1 MTPKLRKLD
10 TSQSSAPS
18 ALEPLA
24 DYDLVLRVLRQ
35 GDAAAFELIMRRH
48 NQYLYR
54 LARSILKNPTDAE
67 DVVQETYVTAFQKL
81 ESFRGPSGFS
91 AWLAKIALNFAY
103 RRVRRRGRVVFFED
117 FVSPPI
123 GEGDP
128 LFSRIENIESSEP
141 NPELNVQIAEL
152 RRLLEDAI
160 DTLPVDFRTVFILA
174 KVEGQS
180 IKEIAETLSL
190 NEQTVK
196 TRLYRAK
203 QKLKESLG
211 DAFEELVP
219 SLHSFAGERCDRIVT
234 RVLDELT
241 R

>member
-1 MTPKLRKLD
+1 MMPKLRKLD
-10 TSQSSAPS
+10 TSQSSATS

-24 DYDLVLRVLRQ
+24 DYDLVLRVLEQ

-91 AWLAKIALNFAY
+91 AWLAKIALNLAY

-117 FVSPPI
+117 FVSPPN
-123 GEGDP
+123 GGGDP

-141 NPELNVQIAEL
+141 DPELNVQIAEL

-160 DTLPVDFRTVFILA
+160 DTLPVDFRTVFVLA

-203 QKLKESLG
+203 QKLKEFLG
-211 DAFEELVP
+211 DAFQELVP

-234 RVLDELT
+234 RVLDKLI

>member
-1 MTPKLRKLD
+1 MTLKLRKLV
-10 TSQSSAPS
+10 TPQTSAPT
-18 ALEPLA
+18 ALEPLTN
-24 DYDLVLRVLRQ
+24 YDLVQRVLRES
-35 GDAAAFELIMRRH
+35 DAAAFELIMRRH
-48 NQYLYR
+48 NQHLYR

-81 ESFRGPSGFS
+81 ESFRGPGGFS

-117 FVSPPI
+117 FVSPPN

-141 NPELNVQIAEL
+141 DPELNVQIAEL

-160 DTLPVDFRTVFILA
+160 DALPVEFRTVFILA
-174 KVEGQS
+174 KVDGQT

-196 TRLYRAK
+196 TRLFRAK
-203 QKLKESLG
+203 KKLQETLG
-211 DAFEELVP
+211 DAFDELVP
-219 SLHSFAGERCDRIVT
+219 SLHSFDGERCDRIVF
-234 RVLDELT
+234 RVLAKLT
-241 R
+241 Q